1 MQQEGEEHE
10 DGQRDNEVD
19 GEIAIEGDDEEQG
32 ESGREKK
39 EEESEL
45 DLRHHLRDDIL
56 GTVREAPKKTNVQ

>member
-32 ESGREKK
+32 ESGRGKK

-56 GTVREAPKKTNVQ
+56 ETVRKAPKKTNVQ